1 MFEFLIVM
9 KGSLLTVVKMLQQD
23 LEKTMVG
30 KGENIPIQPH
40 YTFNSTQ
47 VSTDQVTSY
56 GHQIVV
62 PSSKQM
68 LFYMNMMNKEETSIT
83 GLQGFC
89 QLRWDQPTANPL
101 NEDWRAIFIPLF
113 SRSAPDVAL
122 PSKVTNRKSTAGVS
136 IQHIRMKS
144 PLSPCLY
151 SYIQHDWSGRPRWV
165 KTEDFALAVDRI
177 LSFQQQVK
185 ILGDDPSPGA
195 GVRLDSSYPLDHLG
209 KIASYPEPVENF
221 NIQIPQFTRPIFT
234 EAQIAHDNKR
244 KPNNKVNHLDL
255 EDRKNKLL
263 EKVQFHRNR
272 ANFYL
277 TNPQG
282 NNDALSLAQA
292 DNLEADKFQLEAE
305 DIKRQLSL
313 LLASSQPP
321 SRKGIPAQ
329 TCLQATQDMLV
340 LVVVLMTASPT
351 LGQSIPLFYL
361 LFIPRTMKAILV
373 AMFVLV
379 TLCRRPAKEDSLFTP
394 TAMAC
399 QAILL

>member
-1 MFEFLIVM
+1 MINLLHFRIMFEFLIVM

-30 KGENIPIQPH
+30 KGENIPLQPH

-221 NIQIPQFTRPIFT
+221 NIQIPQFTRQFFT
-234 EAQIAHDNKR
+234 EAEVAYKNKR
-244 KPNNKVNHLDL
+244 KPNNKVTLAL
-255 EDRKNKLL
+255 EDRINKLKG
-263 EKVQFHRNR
+263 EVQFLRNR
-272 ANFYL
+272 ATNYL
-277 TNPQG
+277 RNPQA
-282 NNDALSLAQA
+282 NNDDLSLAQA
-292 DNLEADKFQLEAE
+292 DILEADRSQLEIE
-305 DIKRQLSL
+305 DIIIRFIGLTH
-313 LLASSQPP
+313 
-321 SRKGIPAQ
+321 I
-329 TCLQATQDMLV
+329 CY
-340 LVVVLMTASPT
+340 
-351 LGQSIPLFYL
+351 SIEHRVK
-361 LFIPRTMKAILV
+361 IK
-373 AMFVLV
+373 
-379 TLCRRPAKEDSLFTP
+379 
-394 TAMAC
+394 
-399 QAILL
+399 